1 MNNDIEWKM
10 KKIGEVLRI
19 GNGRDY
25 KHLKSGNIPVYGT
38 GGYMCSVSDYLYDGD
53 TVCIGRKGT
62 IDEPQFH
69 SGKIWT
75 VDTLFY
81 THSFDGVLPKYIY
94 YAFCMI
100 DWRSKNEATGVPSL
114 SKGIIEK
121 VYIPIPYKNGS
132 PDLETQSLIAQKLGD
147 MDSLIAAKEKL
158 LSKKRNLKT
167 AAMQKLIKDEE
178 SENWRKIKLGDITQ
192 VYSGGTPSTERK
204 DYWNGDIPWMNSGEL
219 NLKIV
224 TEVEGRITELG
235 LKSSSTQWIPKE
247 CVLIGLA
254 GQGKTRGTAAYNTIP
269 LCTNQ
274 SIAAIYPNQKV
285 FNSKFLYFYFDT
297 QYEKL
302 RELSSGGG
310 GRGGLN
316 KNHLLNYEIPIPYTN
331 NNEPDIDKQK
341 RIASIL
347 SDMDSEISSVE
358 KELTKLQNL
367 KTAMM
372 QKMFSFKEVTE

>member
-132 PDLETQSLIAQKLGD
+132 PDLETQALIAQKLGD

-192 VYSGGTPSTERK
+192 VYSGGTPSTER
-204 DYWNGDIPWMNSGEL
+204 NE
-219 NLKIV
+219 
-224 TEVEGRITELG
+224 R
-235 LKSSSTQWIPKE
+235 
-247 CVLIGLA
+247 
-254 GQGKTRGTAAYNTIP
+254 
-269 LCTNQ
+269 
-274 SIAAIYPNQKV
+274 
-285 FNSKFLYFYFDT
+285 
-297 QYEKL
+297 
-302 RELSSGGG
+302 LS
-310 GRGGLN
+310 
-316 KNHLLNYEIPIPYTN
+316 
-331 NNEPDIDKQK
+331 
-341 RIASIL
+341 
-347 SDMDSEISSVE
+347 
-358 KELTKLQNL
+358 
-367 KTAMM
+367 
-372 QKMFSFKEVTE
+372 